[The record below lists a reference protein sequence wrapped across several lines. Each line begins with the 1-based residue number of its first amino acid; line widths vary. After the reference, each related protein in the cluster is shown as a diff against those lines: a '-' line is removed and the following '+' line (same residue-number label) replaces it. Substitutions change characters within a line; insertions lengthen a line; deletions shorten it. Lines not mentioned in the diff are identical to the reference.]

1 MAGPPL
7 PAAILTYL
15 TVFRIRS
22 NLAAVGFRAST
33 PLALR
38 PAADRLTGLKL
49 GGLED
54 PITIATSPFDHT
66 GVVALRIRRRI

>member
-1 MAGPPL
+1 LQLAKNVGDVAGAPVIGMAGPPL
-7 PAAILTYL
+7 PAAILTDL

-22 NLAAVGFRAST
+22 DLRAVGFRAST

-38 PAADRLTGLKL
+38 PAADRLTGVKL

-54 PITIATSPFDHT
+54 RSQ
-66 GVVALRIRRRI
+66 